1 MPPPEASFEL
11 AIRVLQQMGDP
22 DPAADVKALQF
33 MLIVLTGAYSPLE
46 RALQPSDGVDGLFG
60 PKTTNRVKQFQ
71 QSEGL
76 SVDGIVGENT
86 WKSLLEL
93 WVARFAE

>member
-11 AIRVLQQMGDP
+11 AMRVLQQMGDP

-60 PKTTNRVKQFQ
+60 PKTTNLVKQFQ

-86 WKSLLEL
+86 WKRLLEL